1 MKRNFSSKSSLIQKE
16 NDKTELNNELEFV
29 NTILENAYVGTQVKI
44 RWWNWMTYKEIYSE
58 IDKGK
63 IQLINEKS
71 TNMEELE
78 EM

>member
-29 NTILENAYVGTQVKI
+29 NTILENAYVRTQVKI

-63 IQLINEKS
+63 IQLINEKN

>member
-63 IQLINEKS
+63 IQLINEKN